1 MDFTK
6 ILAELEREVYNK
18 HFLKAEKLKE
28 HLKVLNNYSV
38 DELEQYS
45 KYSMED
51 ICKIANYWKGL
62 SENEKLHY

>member
-28 HLKVLNNYSV
+28 YLKTLNKYNI
-38 DELEQYS
+38 DELEQFS
-45 KYSMED
+45 KYSRSD
-51 ICKIANYWKGL
+51 ILKIANYWKGVD
-62 SENEKLHY
+62 